1 MSLPRRA
8 ARAMLAVPF
17 VTGGLDQLRDPQ
29 PKREPSRPVIA
40 PLADRIGPL
49 PKDPEQ
55 VIRLDGAIK
64 VAAGLGMVFGGP
76 LARPCALVLAGSL
89 VPTTLAGHR
98 WWQRQDPQVR
108 ESDKVHFGKN
118 VAMLGGLL
126 ITALDTGGRPSVP
139 WMAGKA
145 ARTAAAAVGGTAGA
159 AAETAGTVGGTVTN
173 LAGAVGSGVA
183 HGAGALASGA
193 AGAAAKAA
201 EAAAVVKGAKLA
213 GTTAGKAGKAA
224 VAVKTG
230 KAVSRRVRAR

>member
-126 ITALDTGGRPSVP
+126 ITALALSLGAPFWFDLL
-139 WMAGKA
+139 GKV
-145 ARTAAAAVGGTAGA
+145 AR
-159 AAETAGTVGGTVTN
+159 
-173 LAGAVGSGVA
+173 LRGSGPP
-183 HGAGALASGA
+183 SPPP
-193 AGAAAKAA
+193 
-201 EAAAVVKGAKLA
+201 EAAPLPEEP
-213 GTTAGKAGKAA
+213 TQ
-224 VAVKTG
+224 KTS
-230 KAVSRRVRAR
+230 AY